1 MASELAAFID
11 SPAGITLLLIW
22 TVLSAAGVIL
32 VSPRMNRLT
41 GGQQGNQ
48 VQRVFRNSAIP
59 IASQIIVR
67 VVDLAV
73 AIALLRLLGPTG
85 NGQYAIAV
93 VVWLYIKT
101 FSDFGLALLATR
113 EVARDPAEAGK
124 VIGET
129 TIFRW
134 VVLVVTAIPVAVYLT
149 ASLTLDTLAVPS
161 ALAIIILYLSI
172 VPSSYGESVNAAM
185 NGLERME
192 IAAAIN
198 VFVSF
203 ARAPLAVALGAS
215 SLGVPGVALAALI
228 TSGLSAAAFHR
239 ALRSMVNLQ
248 VTMRLHRDRAV
259 WYARESWPLLIN
271 GLLVSLFF
279 RVDVFIIS
287 AVQGDAALGVYDAA
301 YKLIN
306 LATVIPAYATLAVFP
321 LMTRRSGDPAALER
335 AGQVTTYTLVTIAW
349 MLVFGLTALS
359 TFAIRVL
366 AGSDYLPEAAFLL
379 RILIWF
385 APLSFINGVIQYLL
399 VATNEQRRLVPAFVA
414 AVLFNFGANLVL
426 VPLYGARASAALTIL
441 TEVVI
446 FVVLVVVAVR
456 ARIGIDPWR
465 IARRSWR
472 PTVAGLGA
480 SLVALVLREQAIL
493 AIAASTLT
501 FVAIGATVRL
511 VGDDERMLFRRLLGK
526 STPNSV

>member
-1 MASELAAFID
+1 
-11 SPAGITLLLIW
+11 
-22 TVLSAAGVIL
+22 
-32 VSPRMNRLT
+32 MNRVSS
-41 GGQQGNQ
+41 GQQGDQ
-48 VQRVFRNSAIP
+48 VQRIFRNSAIP
-59 IASQIIVR
+59 IASQILVR

-101 FSDFGLALLATR
+101 VSDFGLALLATR
-113 EVARDPAEAGK
+113 EVARAPDRAGA

-134 VVLVVTAIPVAVYLT
+134 IVLLASALPVGIFLT
-149 ASLTLDTLAVPS
+149 LSLSLDTLAVPS

-172 VPSSYGESVNAAM
+172 IPSSYGESVNAAM

-192 IAAAIN
+192 VAAAIN

-215 SLGVPGVALAALI
+215 ALGVPGVAIAALV
-228 TSGLSAAAFHR
+228 TSGLSAVAFHR
-239 ALRSMVNLQ
+239 ALRSMIDVRVRIHLS
-248 VTMRLHRDRAV
+248 RHRAR
-259 WYARESWPLLIN
+259 WYAQESWPLLIN

-279 RVDVFIIS
+279 RVDVFIVS
-287 AVQGDAALGVYDAA
+287 AVKGDAALGVYDAA

-321 LMTRRSGDPAALER
+321 LMTRRSGDPTALAR

-349 MLVFGLTALS
+349 ILVFSLTALS
-359 TFAIRVL
+359 TVAIRVL
-366 AGSDYLPEAAFLL
+366 AGADYLPEAAFLL

-414 AVLFNFGANLVL
+414 AVVFNLGANLVL
-426 VPLYGARASAALTIL
+426 VPMYGARASSVLTIL
-441 TEVVI
+441 TEIVI
-446 FVVLVVVAVR
+446 FGALVIVALR
-456 ARIGIDPWR
+456 SSIGINPLQ
-465 IARRSWR
+465 IVRRSWR
-472 PTVAGLGA
+472 PTLAGLAA
-480 SLVALVLREQAIL
+480 SLVALALREQPAL

-501 FVAIGATVRL
+501 FVALAIAVR
-511 VGDDERMLFRRLLGK
+511 VIGDDERLLIRRLLGRT
-526 STPNSV
+526 SPISG

>member
-1 MASELAAFID
+1 MLSDLAAFID
-11 SPAGITLLLIW
+11 SPVGIVSLLIW
-22 TVLSAAGVIL
+22 TLLSSAGVIL
-32 VSPRMNRLT
+32 IAPRMNRISS
-41 GGQQGNQ
+41 GQQGDQ

-59 IASQIIVR
+59 IASQILVR

-73 AIALLRLLGPTG
+73 AIALLRLLGPAG

-113 EVARDPAEAGK
+113 EVARQPDQAGT

-134 VVLVVTAIPVAVYLT
+134 IILVATALPVGIYLVL
-149 ASLTLDTLAVPS
+149 SLSLDTLAVPS
-161 ALAIIILYLSI
+161 AIAIVVLYLSI
-172 VPSSYGESVNAAM
+172 IPSSYGESVNAAM
-185 NGLERME
+185 NGMERME
-192 IAAAIN
+192 VAAAIN

-215 SLGVPGVALAALI
+215 ALGVPGVAIAALV
-228 TSGLSAAAFHR
+228 TSALSAVAFHR
-239 ALRSMVNLQ
+239 ALQSMVDLR
-248 VTMRLHRDRAV
+248 VRLHLSRERTA

-287 AVQGDAALGVYDAA
+287 AIKGDAALGVYDAA

-321 LMTRRSGDPAALER
+321 LMTRRSGDADALAR
-335 AGQVTTYTLVTIAW
+335 AGQVTTYTLITIAW
-349 MLVFGLTALS
+349 MLVFSLTALS
-359 TFAIRVL
+359 TIAIRVL
-366 AGSDYLPEAAFLL
+366 AGADYLPEAAFLL

-399 VATNEQRRLVPAFVA
+399 VASNQQRRLVPAFGA
-414 AVLFNFGANLVL
+414 AVIFNFGANLL
-426 VPLYGARASAALTIL
+426 FVPLYGARASAVLTIL

-446 FVVLVVVAVR
+446 FGALAYVAVR
-456 ARIGIDPWR
+456 SPAGINPSR

-472 PTVAGLGA
+472 PTLAGLAA
-480 SLVALVLREQAIL
+480 SLVALALRDQP
-493 AIAASTLT
+493 AIAISASTAT
-501 FVAIGATVRL
+501 FVIIAFAIRV
-511 VGDDERMLFRRLLGK
+511 VGDEERHLIRRLLGRT
-526 STPNSV
+526 SPVSG